1 MGLLD
6 TFKSREATKRVVLIG
21 LDGTP
26 YTLVTRFIEDG
37 TMPQM
42 AELVRRGTLLQMDTS
57 IPDISSVAWTSFMT
71 GANPGRHGVY
81 GFLDLQPNS
90 YKIYFPNSTHIH
102 SETLWDVAGG
112 AGRRSVVINVP
123 STYPAKPLNGVLVSG
138 FVAIDLN
145 KATYP
150 TQLVPKLRELDYRV
164 DVDARKVQQSHDALM
179 EDILKTLERRVETL
193 LYLFD
198 SEKWDLFIGVITC
211 TDRLQHFFWDAIED
225 DNHKYH
231 SGFREVYRRA
241 DNFLG
246 QIAERLGDETLLI
259 MSDHGF
265 TGIKKQVY
273 LNRWLMD
280 NGYLKL
286 NDNARSVEDIAE
298 GSRAFALDPGRV
310 YINVKGRYPNGA
322 VDPSD
327 RKKLAD
333 EIKQGLSEIAADGAP
348 IAKRIYER
356 GELFCGRCIESA
368 PDLCVQSVYGY
379 DLKGAVNKQELMDR
393 EVFTGMHT
401 QDDATLFI
409 NEPASAFRA
418 GKPHITD
425 VAPTVLEA
433 LGLGVPKTMDGRSLF
448 KNHLR

>member
-6 TFKSREATKRVVLIG
+6 RFKSKEAEKRVVLLG

-26 YTLVTRFIEDG
+26 YTLVKRFIEDG
-37 TMPQM
+37 TMPHM
-42 AELVRRGTLLQMDTS
+42 GELVRRGTLLQMDTS

-71 GANPGRHGVY
+71 GANPGRHGIY

-90 YKIYFPNSTHIH
+90 YKVYFPNSTHIH
-102 SETLWDVAGG
+102 SETLWDVVGG
-112 AGRRSVVINVP
+112 AGRRSIVVNVP

-150 TQLVPKLRELDYRV
+150 PRLVPKLRELDYRI

-179 EDILKTLERRVETL
+179 EDILKTLGRRIETL

-198 SEKWDLFIGVITC
+198 AEEWDLFIGVITC

-225 DNHKYH
+225 ENHKYH
-231 SGFREVYRRA
+231 SAFREFYRRA

-246 QIAERLGDETLLI
+246 QIAERLRDETLLI

-286 NDNARSVEDIAE
+286 NDNARSIEDIAE

-310 YINVKGRYPNGA
+310 YVNVKGRYPHGA
-322 VDPSD
+322 VEASD
-327 RKKLAD
+327 RNKLAV
-333 EIKQGLSEIAADGAP
+333 EIKQGLSEIADGGVP
-348 IAKRIYER
+348 IAMRVYER
-356 GELFCGRCIESA
+356 DELYSGPLTGSA

-379 DLKGAVNKQELMDR
+379 DLKGAVNKKALMDN

-401 QDDATLFI
+401 QDDATLFV
-409 NEPASAFRA
+409 NSPASAFRA

-448 KNHLR
+448 KEHLR